1 MERTDIKNQTMK
13 LTFIDIY
20 PPINELAKNKEEINI
35 IFQGHD
41 NFYDFKKYL
50 LSKTPI
56 QLIRYK
62 KSLMMT
68 LLKSNNIMATGLLNV
83 RQGEQNVIFTYEDK
97 KKNTLKKAININNLL
112 DSIKIKILCEFD
124 NINKERIINR
134 LNNSIIHLNNKDKDN
149 RNNDNYIPKVNLM
162 KPNHQKN
169 KNINISRRVFEK
181 KKKFLGF
188 NNNNNSMKKSNII
201 NNSQDFYSG
210 AEYNTYLTEEQNNN
224 YKLVNNLNTN
234 EIKKLYPYC
243 ASKNTFHIQRKNE
256 FKTISKSKGKI
267 NKAKSKKNFSTR
279 KTYNKLNNTSQMKL
293 NYSSFNLMNQNKF
306 STIDTNYENNLNSI
320 SNYNKN
326 NLKPTISFSK
336 TNKRNGNGNNKV
348 NTYIN
353 HKNIMTSLDNFISGQ
368 IIEHID
374 KSKKDFNSNNNS
386 DKKNDINIYK
396 SKNNLCSVNNMG
408 YMGLNT
414 ISTNNNENIKRKFN
428 NNNITMNSV
437 STAGTKKNE
446 LEFSLNSLQDLEDKF
461 NMNKNSY
468 LPFANRIPNE
478 QLQQRVTEVSKLNR
492 NNTIHKFNK
501 SLCQQSSF
509 TDKIFNENDL
519 SNLNDNNTKNN
530 NSICKSSYKIKNF
543 SNDFNINNINQ
554 KEIDNEV
561 KNIIINN
568 EDIKKDLNEFNNDE
582 EDVDL
587 EPDNFTKLKDDFNLL
602 YNEEYI
608 KQINEDLL
616 KLEIELFIEKM
627 SELFSAYHIQ
637 MDEKIL
643 ENRIINEDYKK
654 NIKNYLMYTKLNN
667 KFQYVKAQKQAKI
680 FNLQK
685 KDVNLNKQNFANVN
699 INMKELDVFKFIFPT
714 ENKSKELKKI
724 ISAIL
729 KKKENMELLGGKI
742 KMLLK

>member
-1 MERTDIKNQTMK
+1 
-13 LTFIDIY
+13 
-20 PPINELAKNKEEINI
+20 
-35 IFQGHD
+35 
-41 NFYDFKKYL
+41 
-50 LSKTPI
+50 
-56 QLIRYK
+56 
-62 KSLMMT
+62 
-68 LLKSNNIMATGLLNV
+68 
-83 RQGEQNVIFTYEDK
+83 
-97 KKNTLKKAININNLL
+97 
-112 DSIKIKILCEFD
+112 
-124 NINKERIINR
+124 
-134 LNNSIIHLNNKDKDN
+134 
-149 RNNDNYIPKVNLM
+149 
-162 KPNHQKN
+162 
-169 KNINISRRVFEK
+169 
-181 KKKFLGF
+181 
-188 NNNNNSMKKSNII
+188 
-201 NNSQDFYSG
+201 
-210 AEYNTYLTEEQNNN
+210 
-224 YKLVNNLNTN
+224 
-234 EIKKLYPYC
+234 
-243 ASKNTFHIQRKNE
+243 
-256 FKTISKSKGKI
+256 
-267 NKAKSKKNFSTR
+267 
-279 KTYNKLNNTSQMKL
+279 
-293 NYSSFNLMNQNKF
+293 
-306 STIDTNYENNLNSI
+306 
-320 SNYNKN
+320 
-326 NLKPTISFSK
+326 
-336 TNKRNGNGNNKV
+336 
-348 NTYIN
+348 
-353 HKNIMTSLDNFISGQ
+353 
-368 IIEHID
+368 
-374 KSKKDFNSNNNS
+374 
-386 DKKNDINIYK
+386 
-396 SKNNLCSVNNMG
+396 MG

-501 SLCQQSSF
+501 SLCQQLSF